1 MTQRIGVTR
10 RMLLTMPDRP
20 RTALLH
26 ISSAVVTAWPRD
38 CAEVARRIAALPDPE
53 VRHAEGG
60 RIIVV
65 MEGPDS
71 GTIGARLTEIALME
85 GVLSA
90 NLVFEH
96 AESLDTP
103 EQSE

>member
-1 MTQRIGVTR
+1 
-10 RMLLTMPDRP
+10 MPEGP
-20 RTALLH
+20 RTAMLH
-26 ISSAVVTAWPRD
+26 VSSAVVTAWPRD
-38 CAEVARRIAALPDPE
+38 CADVARRIAALPDTE
-53 VRHAEGG
+53 VHHVEGS

-65 MEGPDS
+65 MEGPDI
-71 GTIGARLTEIALME
+71 GTVGGRLAEIALMD

-96 AESLDTP
+96 AESLDTR

>member
-1 MTQRIGVTR
+1 M
-10 RMLLTMPDRP
+10 
-20 RTALLH
+20 
-26 ISSAVVTAWPRD
+26 
-38 CAEVARRIAALPDPE
+38 
-53 VRHAEGG
+53 RHAEGG

>member
-1 MTQRIGVTR
+1 M
-10 RMLLTMPDRP
+10 
-20 RTALLH
+20 LH
-26 ISSAVVTAWPRD
+26 ISSAVVTAWPGD
-38 CAEVARRIAALPDPE
+38 CAEVARRIAALPDTE
-53 VRHAEGG
+53 VRHADGS

-71 GTIGARLTEIALME
+71 GTIGERLAAIALID

-103 EQSE
+103 GAE

>member
-1 MTQRIGVTR
+1 MS
-10 RMLLTMPDRP
+10 DRP
-20 RTALLH
+20 RPAMLH
-26 ISSAVVTAWPRD
+26 ISSAVVMAWPRD
-38 CAEVARRIAALPDPE
+38 C
-53 VRHAEGG
+53 G

-71 GTIGARLTEIALME
+71 GTIGGRLAEIALID

-96 AESLDTP
+96 AESLDTR